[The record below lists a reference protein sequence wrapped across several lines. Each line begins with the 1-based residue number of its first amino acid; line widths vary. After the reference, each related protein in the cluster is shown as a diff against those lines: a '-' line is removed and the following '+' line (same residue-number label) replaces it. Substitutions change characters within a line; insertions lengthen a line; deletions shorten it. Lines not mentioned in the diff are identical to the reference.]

1 MGKQKRWQFVL
12 ITVVLLLTIYNI
24 LPTVLF
30 YTKPLND
37 PIKEKQ
43 AAAIAQD
50 SASRVNDLENQSIGW
65 LKSYNKLLGI
75 KGATITLDADNP
87 EIIHVKYANE
97 KDADIVRKHLPRAG
111 SLIPFI
117 PAQLSLVPNEKEH
130 YGSIVTIQRK
140 IPIHFQ
146 SSEISDYFTFTEKHD
161 PEGNIAPLYRKVI
174 DDRLVQLGIAVG
186 GISENAQYLET
197 ALHHQGNPRAEAF
210 LQILAQNIL
219 TYSKVFGE
227 NSPIAKRYYATV
239 TQDVT
244 ENKRSAVDALIS
256 NLERYH
262 DQLKLKR
269 IALEDAEKSK
279 REKGGFLEA
288 NEQQQLDY
296 FRAHEDRLI
305 SALGIIRRQVATFSS
320 GAKPWAYTGL
330 KQDLSLMNPS
340 SDGVQAL
347 QVGGKSPLI
356 KAITIDW
363 NNEQIALELHQDIL
377 SYKKEI
383 ENSKTYLNDQLDQ
396 LIYNEIA
403 RISRETGEK
412 LSPLQNHF
420 AIELNQLTNSSSM
433 LVMDLGAIAK
443 TQADELLHLIRTQW
457 NPTHPDLKRSS
468 FPMYDYKTFEKLP
481 AHQQKIGLVVYA
493 PAAFESEPLSGF
505 RNSSVYIIAKGMQEI
520 LNKLGEN
527 PDSPQA
533 KAFIQDFTTLR
544 VLLQNN
550 GFSGYPGT
558 TYPLSASFARDFVFE
573 DEDFYNNVLR
583 ATREDFTV
591 HGTRKLAT
599 LEFTN
604 VGQRILTLNRI
615 ETQQHED
622 LLKWRDEYQAVQVK
636 EELHAKYDI
645 PAPTKSPLWN
655 NLALSARKYFRGDE
669 RKILHWGL
677 DLSGGKTVQIQL
689 RDSNNKVV
697 TNDADIK
704 QGIDELYNRVN
715 KMGVSEVTIRQE
727 GSNITLDFPSAQGLS
742 AADLVKAS
750 SMYFHIVNEKF
761 TTNNQDLAPAVHQFL
776 QDIWNEAV
784 VTNRKDVES
793 INQIAWKHLYGDTLD
808 TEVAQPVSEAAKTL
822 YQQGLRIANPNNTV
836 TNSTFNDAISKIAIF
851 RGDSFADW
859 QGQSHP
865 LLIVMKNYALEG
877 ANLTDVH
884 ASYDPTKGN
893 FLAFNVK
900 GSQSLS
906 DGQKINPRNELY
918 NWTAPFSKE
927 KVQGTSLDK
936 YSHGNGWRMAVILNG
951 SIVNTATVSSPL
963 KDNVSISGSFTQ
975 REANRLEADLKAG
988 SLSFAPHIL
997 SEKNVS
1003 PELGLKDRTMGIL
1016 ATVLALLLVIVIMV
1030 GYYRFAGVIASV
1042 AVLVNLIII
1051 WATLVNISATVT
1063 LAGIAGVILT
1073 VGMAVD
1079 ANVLVFERIRE
1090 EFAVS
1095 GRIAQAIHAG
1105 YRKAFSA
1112 IIDSNITTIIAALI
1126 LLQFDSGP
1134 IKGFAVT
1141 LIIGIAS
1148 SMFTALFMTRFF
1160 FAGWVKNPKN
1170 KALKMANLIKK
1181 THFNFLKYGKVS
1193 IYSSIAVI
1201 LAGGYLLVAE
1211 RSTMLGMDFTGGYSV
1226 SLEVEAKGE
1235 QNYRAKVEKALYGAG
1250 ATAQDVQVR
1259 ALSPSNIIKI
1269 LLGRSLDQ
1277 ARRPFAHMPLE
1288 NNDKDVKYLYENNPR
1303 LVWVV
1308 DALQKEG
1315 LSITPQSLKT
1325 LDSHW
1330 TSISG
1335 QMSTAMRNNALIGL
1349 AVALLCILIY
1359 ITFRFEFKYAISAT
1373 LGLAIDVGITLAFMT
1388 ILHALGTPVQLDLN
1402 TIAAIMTIIGYSLN
1416 DTIIIFDRIREDL
1429 KHMRKH
1435 SFKDVVNHAL
1445 NVTLSRTVMT
1455 SGTTLVVLLAL
1466 LFLGGSAIFGLSL
1479 VMVIGVVFGTF
1490 SSLYVAAPLLL
1501 FFDKKEK
1508 AKAEKVTLHEN

>member
-1 MGKQKRWQFVL
+1 MEKQKRWQFVL

-30 YTKPLND
+30 YSKPLNN

-43 AAAIAQD
+43 ATVIAHDAAT
-50 SASRVNDLENQSIGW
+50 RVNDLEKQSLDW

-75 KGATITLDADNP
+75 KGATVTLNADNP
-87 EIIHVKYANE
+87 EMVHVKYANE
-97 KDADIVRKHLPRAG
+97 KDADTVRKHLPRAG
-111 SLIPFI
+111 SLIPFV
-117 PAQLSLVPNEKEH
+117 PAQLALVPNEKEH
-130 YGSIVTIQRK
+130 DGSLVTIQRK
-140 IPIHFQ
+140 IPIHFV
-146 SSEISDYFTFTEKHD
+146 SSELNHYFTFTEKRD
-161 PEGNIAPLYRKVI
+161 AEGNISPLYHKIV

-197 ALHHQGNPRAEAF
+197 ALHHQGNPRAEEF
-210 LQILAQNIL
+210 LQVLAQNIL

-227 NSPIAKRYYATV
+227 NSPSAKRYYATV
-239 TQDVT
+239 TQGIT

-256 NLERYH
+256 NIEKVH
-262 DQLKLKR
+262 DQFKLKR
-269 IALEDAEKSK
+269 MALEDAEKKK
-279 REKGGFLEA
+279 RESGGFLEA

-296 FRAHEDRLI
+296 FRGQEDRLV
-305 SALGIIRRQVATFSS
+305 SALGIIRRNVSAFSS
-320 GAKPWAYTGL
+320 GASPWTYAQL
-330 KQDLSLMNPS
+330 RQNLSLSKSPQRAIQN
-340 SDGVQAL
+340 L
-347 QVGGKSPLI
+347 QVGERSPLI
-356 KAITIDW
+356 KNIAIDW
-363 NNEQIALELHQDIL
+363 NNEKVALELHQDIL

-383 ENSKTYLNDQLDQ
+383 EKSKTYLSDQIDQ

-412 LSPLQNHF
+412 LNPLENHF
-420 AIELNQLTNSSSM
+420 AIELNHLTNSSSM
-433 LVMDLGAIAK
+433 LVMDLGTIAK
-443 TQADELLHLIRTQW
+443 TQGEEILHLIKTQW
-457 NPTHPDLKRSS
+457 NPSHPDLKRSS
-468 FPMYDYKTFEKLP
+468 FPIYDYQTFEKLP
-481 AHQQKIGLVVYA
+481 SHQQKIGLVVYA

-505 RNSSVYIIAKGMQEI
+505 RNNSVYIIAKGMQEI
-520 LNKLGEN
+520 LGKLGEN

-533 KAFIQDFTTLR
+533 KAFIQDFSTLR

-558 TYPLSASFARDFVFE
+558 TYPLSSNFAKDFVFE
-573 DEDFYNNVLR
+573 AEDFFRNVLS

-591 HGTRKLAT
+591 HGTRKFAT

-604 VGQRILTLNRI
+604 IGQRILALNRI
-615 ETQQHED
+615 ESKQHED
-622 LLKWRDEYQAVQVK
+622 LLRWRDEYQAAQVK

-645 PAPTKSPLWN
+645 PAPTQSPLWS
-655 NLALSARKYFRGDE
+655 NLALSAKKYFRGDE

-742 AADLVKAS
+742 ASDLVKAS

-761 TTNNQDLAPAVHQFL
+761 TTNNQNLAPAVHQFL

-784 VTNRKDVES
+784 VTNRKDIES

-808 TEVAQPVSEAAKTL
+808 TEMAQPMSEAAKTL
-822 YQQGLRIANPNNTV
+822 YQQGLRIANPNDTV
-836 TNSTFNDAISKIAIF
+836 TNNTFNDAISKIAIF
-851 RGDSFADW
+851 RGENFADW
-859 QGQSHP
+859 QGQTHP

-884 ASYDPTKGN
+884 SSYDPTKGN

-927 KVQGTSLDK
+927 KIQGTPLDK

-988 SLSFAPHIL
+988 SLSFSPHIL

-1016 ATVLALLLVIVIMV
+1016 ATVLALILVIVIMI

-1051 WATLVNISATVT
+1051 WAALVNISATVT

-1095 GRIAQAIHAG
+1095 GRIAQAIHVG

-1141 LIIGIAS
+1141 LIIGILS
-1148 SMFTALFMTRFF
+1148 SMFTALFVTRYF

-1170 KALKMANLIKK
+1170 KVLKMATLIKK
-1181 THFNFLKYGKVS
+1181 THFNFLKYGKLS
-1193 IYSSIAVI
+1193 IYSSIAV
-1201 LAGGYLLVAE
+1201 LLVGGYLFVAE
-1211 RSTMLGMDFTGGYSV
+1211 KSTMLGMDFTGGYSV
-1226 SLEVEAKGE
+1226 SIEVEAKGE

-1250 ATAQDVQVR
+1250 ATAQDIQVR
-1259 ALSPSNIIKI
+1259 ALSPSNNIKI
-1269 LLGRSLDQ
+1269 LLGQSLDQ
-1277 ARRPFAHMPLE
+1277 ARHPFAEMPLE
-1288 NNDKDVKYLYENNPR
+1288 TDDKDVKYLYENNPR

-1315 LSITPQSLKT
+1315 LSLSPQTLKT
-1325 LDSHW
+1325 LDNHW

-1335 QMSTAMRNNALIGL
+1335 QMSNAMRNYALIGL
-1349 AVALLCILIY
+1349 TVALLCILIY

-1373 LGLAIDVGITLAFMT
+1373 LGLAIDVGITLAFMA
-1388 ILHALGTPVQLDLN
+1388 ILHAIGTPVQIDLN

-1466 LFLGGSAIFGLSL
+1466 LFMGGSAIFGLSL

-1501 FFDKKEK
+1501 LFDKKEK
-1508 AKAEKVTLHEN
+1508 AKAEKMALHEN